1 MKTDLQ
7 IQQDVMAELKWEPKV
22 NAAHIGVEVKNGVV
36 TLSGHVDSFAEKWNA
51 EQATKRVTGVKVIAI
66 ELDVALPG
74 SSKKSDTEIAKA
86 AMEAL
91 KWNVYKIADLVSI
104 KVEDGFI
111 TLTGE
116 VPWHF
121 ERLSAENSLRY
132 LTGVRGVY
140 NHIIVK
146 PAISVNT
153 VKVDIERALKR
164 RAHEEAQ
171 EITVSIH
178 GDEVTLGGKIH
189 DWKEKSL
196 AIDAVWA
203 VPGVKK
209 VIDNTS
215 FA

>member
-140 NHIIVK
+140 NHIMVK

-171 EITVSIH
+171 EIIVSIH

>member
-36 TLSGHVDSFAEKWNA
+36 TLSGHVDSFAEKWGA
-51 EQATKRVTGVKVIAI
+51 EQAAKRVAGVRIIAI
-66 ELDVALPG
+66 ELDVVLPG

-86 AMEAL
+86 AMDAL
-91 KWNVYKIADLVSI
+91 KWNVYKLADLVSI

-111 TLTGE
+111 TMTGA
-116 VPWHF
+116 VPWQF
-121 ERLSAENSLRY
+121 ERISAENSLRY

-140 NHIIVK
+140 NHIAVK

-153 VKVDIERALKR
+153 VKFDIEQALKR
-164 RAHEEAQ
+164 RAHEDAQ
-171 EITVSIH
+171 DITVSIH
-178 GDEVTLGGKIH
+178 DDEVTLGGKIH

-209 VIDNTS
+209 VIDNTF

>member
-1 MKTDLQ
+1 MKTDIQ

-22 NAAHIGVEVKNGVV
+22 NAAHIGVEVNNGVV

-51 EQATKRVTGVKVIAI
+51 EEAAKRVSGVKVIAI
-66 ELDVALPG
+66 ELDVVLPN

-86 AMEAL
+86 AMDAV
-91 KWNVYKIADLVSI
+91 KWNVYKLADAVSI
-104 KVEDGFI
+104 MVEDGYI

-116 VPWHF
+116 VTWNF
-121 ERLSAENSLRY
+121 ERLSAENSVRFLK
-132 LTGVRGVY
+132 GVRGVY
-140 NHIIVK
+140 NFIRVK
-146 PAISVNT
+146 PAIPVT
-153 VKVDIERALKR
+153 AVKIDIEKALKR
-164 RAHEEAQ
+164 RAHDDAQ
-171 EITVSIH
+171 EITVSVH

-203 VPGVKK
+203 IPGVTK
-209 VIDNTS
+209 VIDKTT

>member
-1 MKTDLQ
+1 MKSDLQ

-22 NAAHIGVEVKNGVV
+22 NAAHIGVEVKHGVV

-51 EQATKRVTGVKVIAI
+51 EQAAKRVAGVKVIAI
-66 ELDVALPG
+66 ELDVVLPG

-91 KWNVYKIADLVSI
+91 KWNVYKLADLVSI

-140 NHIIVK
+140 NHIMVK
-146 PAISVNT
+146 PAISVNA
-153 VKVDIERALKR
+153 VKIDIERALKR
-164 RAHEEAQ
+164 RAHEDAQ
-171 EITVSIH
+171 EITVNIH
-178 GDEVTLGGKIH
+178 GDEVILGGKIH
-189 DWKEKSL
+189 DWKEKTL

>member
-1 MKTDLQ
+1 M
-7 IQQDVMAELKWEPKV
+7 
-22 NAAHIGVEVKNGVV
+22 
-36 TLSGHVDSFAEKWNA
+36 
-51 EQATKRVTGVKVIAI
+51 
-66 ELDVALPG
+66 
-74 SSKKSDTEIAKA
+74 
-86 AMEAL
+86 
-91 KWNVYKIADLVSI
+91 
-104 KVEDGFI
+104 
-111 TLTGE
+111 
-116 VPWHF
+116 
-121 ERLSAENSLRY
+121 
-132 LTGVRGVY
+132 
-140 NHIIVK
+140 VK

-153 VKVDIERALKR
+153 IKVDIERALKR

>member
-51 EQATKRVTGVKVIAI
+51 EQAAKKVTGVKVIAI
-66 ELDVALPG
+66 ELDVVLPG
-74 SSKKSDTEIAKA
+74 SSTKSDTEIAKA

-91 KWNVYKIADLVSI
+91 KWNVYKLADRIHI

-121 ERLSAENSLRY
+121 ERVSAENLLRY

-140 NHIIVK
+140 NHIMVK
-146 PAISVNT
+146 TAISIDT
-153 VKVDIERALKR
+153 VKIDIERALKR
-164 RAHEEAQ
+164 RAHDDAQ
-171 EITVSIH
+171 DITVSIR

-209 VIDNTS
+209 VIDNTY

>member
-51 EQATKRVTGVKVIAI
+51 EQATKRVVGVKVIAI

-111 TLTGE
+111 TLTGQ

-140 NHIIVK
+140 NHIMVK

-153 VKVDIERALKR
+153 IKVDIERALKR

-215 FA
+215 FT